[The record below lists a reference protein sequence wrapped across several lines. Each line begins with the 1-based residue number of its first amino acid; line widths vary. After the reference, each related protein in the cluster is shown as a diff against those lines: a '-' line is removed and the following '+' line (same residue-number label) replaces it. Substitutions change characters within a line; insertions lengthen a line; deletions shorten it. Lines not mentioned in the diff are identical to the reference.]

1 VPPIPE
7 SGIVLETKR
16 AEAIMAIIDQP
27 KPSQPG
33 SPVSEQQPLQPG
45 GTPESKL
52 NSLPSSRVNP
62 QTPEIVKDEIGEN
75 EEVRH
80 Q

>member
-1 VPPIPE
+1 
-7 SGIVLETKR
+7 
-16 AEAIMAIIDQP
+16 MAIIDQP

-45 GTPESKL
+45 GTTESKL

-62 QTPEIVKDEIGEN
+62 QTPEIVKDEIGQDEEN
-75 EEVRH
+75 LREDLHRRR
-80 Q
+80 